1 MMTFVNLGSKSPAAG
16 FESAPAPAPK
26 ASGLDL
32 AALLK
37 SK

>member
-1 MMTFVNLGSKSPAAG
+1 MMTFVNLDNKSPADG
-16 FESAPAPAPK
+16 FEGVSVASKPA

-37 SK
+37 N